1 MSRDPGLLKALEV
14 AKRLGRRQPPH
25 LVWRP
30 RQPQLD
36 LAPARVRRLT
46 NPRAGAVSCSAAV
59 YRNLAGYGSGTGQQ
73 LGQYFSTCMI
83 PFIFES
89 IIPESLSQV
98 SEPSKTFNFCCRHLD
113 QPEAAGGA
121 HHEEGAGR
129 GLHAGGAGRDLHQV
143 SCGWWRTGH
152 VTSCSPL
159 IGPRQPVRARPPP
172 AGRLLRE
179 RRVRRGGRHVGAGHA
194 AAVAA
199 GRRWAHVARD
209 T

>member
-1 MSRDPGLLKALEV
+1 MTVVPVLSRQDWDVSRDPGLLKALEV

-73 LGQYFSTCMI
+73 LGQYFSTFMI

-89 IIPESLSQV
+89 IMPQSGYDAT
-98 SEPSKTFNFCCRHLD
+98 EPSNFHHLLQTSRPTRSCRW
-113 QPEAAGGA
+113 
-121 HHEEGAGR
+121 
-129 GLHAGGAGRDLHQV
+129 
-143 SCGWWRTGH
+143 S
-152 VTSCSPL
+152 TS
-159 IGPRQPVRARPPP
+159 
-172 AGRLLRE
+172 
-179 RRVRRGGRHVGAGHA
+179 
-194 AAVAA
+194 
-199 GRRWAHVARD
+199 
-209 T
+209 